1 MKPKLVARKKP
12 DEGDSQLV
20 IGRRI
25 REARELSGLSGPQL
39 AVFLGISRSA
49 LSQMELGKSGM
60 TINVL
65 ERLARHLQTSPE
77 WLRYGVGNGP
87 RIPRPVMVP
96 EINVEHVSFELSE
109 LMQYRTEREWAVPL
123 SEAHRMGLTEH
134 KLIAIRVN
142 EAIPPEFKAG
152 DVVVLDLAANQF
164 NRRGYYALILDDRCV
179 LCLVSKSASK
189 FEATIGTQTITA
201 NSVKVLG
208 TVVYCFRGSTN
219 FLLPATH

>member
-1 MKPKLVARKKP
+1 MKPKLVARKKT
-12 DEGDSQLV
+12 DEADSPLV

-25 REARELSGLSGPQL
+25 REARQLAGLSGPQL

-60 TINVL
+60 TIGVL

-77 WLRYGVGNGP
+77 WLRYGVGNSP

-96 EINVEHVSFELSE
+96 EINVEHVNFELSQ

-123 SEAHRMGLTEH
+123 SEAQRLGLTEH

-142 EAIPPEFKAG
+142 ESVPPEFRAG

-164 NRRGYYALILDDRCV
+164 NRRGYYALILDDRCK
-179 LCLVSKSASK
+179 LCLVTKPASKSAK
-189 FEATIGTQTITA
+189 I
-201 NSVKVLG
+201 LG
-208 TVVYCFRGSTN
+208 TVVYCFRGSVN